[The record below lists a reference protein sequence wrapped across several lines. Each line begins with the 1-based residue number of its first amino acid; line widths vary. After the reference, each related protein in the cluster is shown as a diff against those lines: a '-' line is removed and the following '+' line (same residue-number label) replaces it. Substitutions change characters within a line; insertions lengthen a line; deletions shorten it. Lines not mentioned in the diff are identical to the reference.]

1 MSSGHWVG
9 YIGNFQVNYDT
20 LITMWS
26 AMAFIIICS
35 FLLTRNLQII
45 PSKGQAIVEKIM
57 DFLLDALKEIKNGEK
72 HIPLIGSLFL
82 FILFANLMG
91 QLPLK
96 LFHLEEGEFA
106 SPTNDLNMT
115 AAMAIVMLV
124 YYLYQAF
131 KTKGIHSVYHGFSVT
146 GIIETFIDFL
156 DMITRPLSLSLRLF
170 ANIYAG
176 EILVATLIALFP
188 VILPVPIMLF
198 EIFVAFIQ
206 AYVFMMLSIAYIN
219 MSVSEEH

>member
-20 LITMWS
+20 LITMWA
-26 AMAFIIICS
+26 AMAFIIVCA
-35 FLLTRNLQII
+35 FLLTRKIQII
-45 PSKGQAIVEKIM
+45 PTKGQAIAEKIM
-57 DFLLDALKEIKNGEK
+57 DFFLDALKGIKNGEK

-82 FILFANLMG
+82 FILFANLMW

-96 LFHLEEGEFA
+96 VFHLEQCDFD

-115 AAMAIVMLV
+115 AAMAIVVLV
-124 YYLYQAF
+124 YYFFEGF
-131 KTKGIHSVYHGFSVT
+131 KNKGLHAIFHGFAVD
-146 GIIETFIDFL
+146 GIIETLIDFL

-176 EILVATLIALFP
+176 EILVFAITSICAIALPAIF
-188 VILPVPIMLF
+188 MGF
-198 EIFVAFIQ
+198 ELFVAFVQ
-206 AYVFMMLSIAYIN
+206 AYVFMLLSTAYIST
-219 MSVSEEH
+219 MQKE

>member
-20 LITMWS
+20 LITMWA
-26 AMAFIIICS
+26 AMAFIIVCS

-45 PSKGQAIVEKIM
+45 PTKGQAIAEKIM
-57 DFLLDALKEIKNGEK
+57 DFFLDALKEIKDGEK

-96 LFHLEEGEFA
+96 LFHLEQGEFA

-115 AAMAIVMLV
+115 AAMAIVVLV

-131 KTKGIHSVYHGFSVT
+131 KTKGLHAIFHGFTVE
-146 GIIETFIDFL
+146 GIIETVVDFL
-156 DMITRPLSLSLRLF
+156 DMVTRPLSLSLRLF

-176 EILVATLIALFP
+176 EIMVATLIGIMP
-188 VILPVPIMLF
+188 VFLPIPIMLF

-206 AYVFMMLSIAYIN
+206 AYVFMMLSLAYIN

>member
-20 LITMWS
+20 LITMWA
-26 AMAFIIICS
+26 AMAFIIVCS

-45 PSKGQAIVEKIM
+45 PSKGQAIAEKIM
-57 DFLLDALKEIKNGEK
+57 DFFIDSLKGIKNGEK

-82 FILFANLMG
+82 FILFSNLMG

-96 LFHLEEGEFA
+96 LFHLEQGEFA

-115 AAMAIVMLV
+115 AAMAIVVLI
-124 YYLYQAF
+124 YYLVEGF
-131 KTKGIHSVYHGFSVT
+131 KNKGIHAIFHGFTVD
-146 GIIETFIDFL
+146 GIIETLIDFL
-156 DMITRPLSLSLRLF
+156 DMVTRPLSLSLRLF

-176 EILVATLIALFP
+176 EILVLAITSICA
-188 VILPVPIMLF
+188 ILLPTIFIGF
-198 EIFVAFIQ
+198 ELFVAFVQ
-206 AYVFMMLSIAYIN
+206 AYVFMLLSTAYIST
-219 MSVSEEH
+219 MQKE

>member
-20 LITMWS
+20 LITMWA
-26 AMAFIIICS
+26 AMAFIIISS
-35 FLLTRNLQII
+35 FLLPRNLQIV
-45 PSKGQAIVEKIM
+45 PTKGQAIAEKIM
-57 DFLLDALKEIKNGEK
+57 VFFIDALKEIKNGEK

-96 LFHLEEGEFA
+96 LFHLEQGEFA

-115 AAMAIVMLV
+115 AAMAIVVLI
-124 YYLYQAF
+124 YYLFEGF
-131 KTKGIHSVYHGFSVT
+131 KNKGLHAIFHGFTVD
-146 GIIETFIDFL
+146 GIIETLIDVL
-156 DMITRPLSLSLRLF
+156 DMITRPLSLSHRLF

-176 EILVATLIALFP
+176 EILVFAITSICAIALPAIF
-188 VILPVPIMLF
+188 MGF
-198 EIFVAFIQ
+198 ELFVAFVQ
-206 AYVFMMLSIAYIN
+206 AYVFMLLSTAYIST
-219 MSVSEEH
+219 MQKE

>member
-9 YIGNFQVNYDT
+9 YIGNFQVHYDT
-20 LITMWS
+20 LITMWA
-26 AMAFIIICS
+26 AMAFIIVVS

-45 PSKGQAIVEKIM
+45 PTKGQAISEKIM
-57 DFLLDALKEIKNGEK
+57 DFFLDALKGIKNGEK

-96 LFHLEEGEFA
+96 LFHLKQGEFA

-115 AAMAIVMLV
+115 AAMAIVVLI
-124 YYLYQAF
+124 YYLFEGF
-131 KTKGIHSVYHGFSVT
+131 KNKGLHAIFHGFTVD
-146 GIIETFIDFL
+146 GIIETLIDFL
-156 DMITRPLSLSLRLF
+156 DMVTRPLSLSLRLF

-176 EILVATLIALFP
+176 EILVFAITSIFAFFAP
-188 VILPVPIMLF
+188 IPIMLF
-198 EIFVAFIQ
+198 EVFVAFVQ
-206 AYVFMMLSIAYIN
+206 AYVFMLLSIAYIST
-219 MSVSEEH
+219 MQKE